1 MWSFLYSWHSGRAAV
16 TCCPVLPW
24 FDERKWLGSQHSALV
39 VGLGSLEAKCPHIG
53 VPPSLSGLELI
64 TIAPQQWNK
73 LSSLPTCSPPGGSH
87 LSLLLAANSS
97 RTPFFFFQSW
107 GQSPALR
114 RPPLPPVLS
123 PGRLPPVL
131 LLLRRADSLSVAFLS
146 RIRVPVLKSN
156 TVWVPEGRMQPH

>member
-73 LSSLPTCSPPGGSH
+73 LSSLPTCSPPGG
-87 LSLLLAANSS
+87 
-97 RTPFFFFQSW
+97 
-107 GQSPALR
+107 
-114 RPPLPPVLS
+114 LPPESSSSCKFLQDSIFLLS
-123 PGRLPPVL
+123 E
-131 LLLRRADSLSVAFLS
+131 LRPKPCSQKTSSTSSSISRQAASSSSASEKSWQSLCGLS
-146 RIRVPVLKSN
+146 I
-156 TVWVPEGRMQPH
+156 